1 MHYDFTLPTL
11 MDRVLQKARAVAPVT
26 KTDDERFDALYEFA
40 ADVGDWLDQ
49 QPAVERERVLQTIEQ
64 YLTTGE
70 APGMPTPQDQREKK
84 CFKQLLA
91 LIQEP
96 PPLFL

>member
-1 MHYDFTLPTL
+1 MHHDFTLSTL
-11 MDRVLQKARAVAPVT
+11 MDHVLQKAHAVAPAT
-26 KTDDERFDALYEFA
+26 TTDDERFDALYEFA
-40 ADVGDWLDQ
+40 EDVRDWLDQ
-49 QPAVERERVLQTIEQ
+49 QPAPERERVLQTIEQ
-64 YLTTGE
+64 YRKTGE